1 MIFHG
6 TTTKDGG
13 PFCMS
18 HPGQPVAFKGDACY
32 KCRIAGVA
40 SHARLGVKWWIAI
53 SLTVVAFGAFFLAVA
68 VFG

>member
-6 TTTKDGG
+6 TTTRDGG
-13 PFCMS
+13 PMCVS
-18 HPGQPVAFKGDACY
+18 HPDQPVAFNGDACY
-32 KCRIAGVA
+32 KCRIAGVS
-40 SHARLGVKWWIAI
+40 SHARLGVKWWIAL

>member
-13 PFCMS
+13 PFCLS

-40 SHARLGVKWWIAI
+40 SHAGLGIRWWIAF
-53 SLTVVAFGAFFLAVA
+53 SLVVGAFGVFFAAASLVR
-68 VFG
+68 

>member
-32 KCRIAGVA
+32 KCRIAGVD
-40 SHARLGVKWWIAI
+40 SHARLGVKWWIAL